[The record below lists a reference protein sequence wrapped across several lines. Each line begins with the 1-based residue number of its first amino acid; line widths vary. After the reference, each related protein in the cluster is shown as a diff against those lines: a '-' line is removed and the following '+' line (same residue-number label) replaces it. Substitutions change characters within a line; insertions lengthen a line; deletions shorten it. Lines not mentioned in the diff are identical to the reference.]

1 MLACAI
7 LHVSLEGIGRE
18 RVSHFKTLILIPE
31 PGARCRSE
39 VSLGTAE
46 WQSAIASVRP
56 QVLPGAFRITNYR
69 EFLPRV
75 SISALPTSMCLWT
88 VLFALEGF

>member
-18 RVSHFKTLILIPE
+18 RVSHFKTLFLISE

-46 WQSAIASVRP
+46 WQSAIASERP
-56 QVLPGAFRITNYR
+56 QVFPGALRITN
-69 EFLPRV
+69 LRV
-75 SISALPTSMCLWT
+75 YLPTRRQLYPLPHQGPP
-88 VLFALEGF
+88 VKFFVVEAL